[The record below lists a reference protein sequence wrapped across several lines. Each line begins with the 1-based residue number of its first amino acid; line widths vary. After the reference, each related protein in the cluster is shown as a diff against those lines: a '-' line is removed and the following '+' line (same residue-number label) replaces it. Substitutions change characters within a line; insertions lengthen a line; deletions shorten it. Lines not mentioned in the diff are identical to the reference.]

1 MTENGKPQILV
12 ADDQP
17 DILEALRLL
26 LKSNGFEVQT
36 VSSPA
41 AALCALERRDFDAML
56 LDMNY
61 ARDTTSGKEGLE
73 LLSSLQSL
81 EPNMPVVVMTASG
94 SLANAAAPM

>member
-26 LKSNGFEVQT
+26 LKSNGFDVQT
-36 VSSPA
+36 ANSPA
-41 AALCALERRDFDAML
+41 AALAALERRDFDAML

-73 LLSSLQSL
+73 LLTSLQSH
-81 EPNMPVVVMTASG
+81 
-94 SLANAAAPM
+94 